1 MKGDWQ
7 GLLGECRLCPR
18 ECGVNRLAGE
28 VGWCQAGAQV
38 VAAKASLHQWEEPP
52 ISGTQG
58 SGTVFFSRCNLRC
71 VFCQNHQISQG
82 GLGVAVD
89 EERLVEIF
97 LEQQARGAHN
107 LNLVSPTHFL
117 AQIGAALETARGRG
131 LTLPVVWNSNGF
143 ESVAALRRLAGL
155 VDVYLPDFKYAD
167 PGLAARLSGAR
178 DYPARAAEAI
188 REMVRQVGE
197 TEFDGEGLA
206 KRGVILRHLVLP
218 GEGENTRAALRWV
231 RDNLPLGVYVSLMAQ
246 YTPAHRCAAPDGEE
260 HFGAMARALRPE
272 EYEAA
277 VDYFFEVGLENGF
290 SQELDSSTMSF
301 TPEFDLSGIRK

>member
-1 MKGDWQ
+1 
-7 GLLGECRLCPR
+7 
-18 ECGVNRLAGE
+18 
-28 VGWCQAGAQV
+28 
-38 VAAKASLHQWEEPP
+38 
-52 ISGTQG
+52 
-58 SGTVFFSRCNLRC
+58 
-71 VFCQNHQISQG
+71 
-82 GLGVAVD
+82 
-89 EERLVEIF
+89 
-97 LEQQARGAHN
+97 
-107 LNLVSPTHFL
+107 
-117 AQIGAALETARGRG
+117 
-131 LTLPVVWNSNGF
+131 
-143 ESVAALRRLAGL
+143 
-155 VDVYLPDFKYAD
+155 LPDFKYVD

-218 GEGENTRAALRWV
+218 GEGENTRGALRWV
-231 RDNLPLGVYVSLMAQ
+231 RQNLPLGDYVSLMAQ
-246 YTPAHRCAAPDGEE
+246 YTPAHRCAAPDAEK

-301 TPEFDLSGIRK
+301 TPEFDLSGVRK